1 MVGTPN
7 IKINSSMIEEF
18 SSPITSEDSKKS
30 YLYVNADNQVEYKT
44 IKNLIDDINK
54 AGGLDGGGHER
65 GIADFDASVAYDEG
79 DLVIHMNAI
88 FKCVKNTPIDKPFE
102 YADWEMIAGY
112 HKESQFFYHPT
123 EEINSVELKEEVAG
137 KNSFIVN
144 VNNLMLQ
151 SNNFYLDEDHK
162 TIVFNEPI
170 APDTTIEVIVYGNM
184 IVPTNVSNVMIKHFT
199 TVLDNEDEF
208 YLDER
213 ILKKEFV
220 TVNIEN
226 TVIMESEWELTE
238 DRQGIKLLNP
248 VPVGTRIQVS
258 WFNNISMSIG
268 ATFTP
273 SVEEYDEEDLRYN
286 VLSWTNDQHLIN
298 PSDVVIYDGATFTPI
313 VNKTGTLTSLSWE
326 NNAELENP
334 TTVVIK
340 DGATFTPT
348 VTKED
353 YTTTIEWSNDVGLE
367 NPTTVQLKDG
377 IKYVPTVTK
386 EGLNTTISWSNDQE
400 AENPADVVIED
411 GATFTPHTTQ
421 DLHTATISFTNDKGL
436 ENPET
441 IEIYTNYAQ
450 RIVESFTATEGQTE
464 FVASHDIYD
473 KCLLSINVGNT
484 ELTSAAYSLGEDGKT
499 ITLVNGLSEGDLVDI
514 KYFYNLN
521 IGVQGTTYI
530 PTITEIEEGYT
541 LSWENNGDLENPET
555 ITIRNVG
562 IVVRGKWSAD
572 EAYVKNDYVTYEDD
586 YNQYSYIALSDV
598 PAGTEL
604 TDTTLWFEN
613 TKVAKYVAAQMVDW
627 GE

>member
-18 SSPITSEDSKKS
+18 SSPITNEDNKSK
-30 YLYVNADNQVEYKT
+30 YLYVNADNQVEYKS
-44 IKNLIDDINK
+44 IKTLIDDINN
-54 AGGLDGGGHER
+54 AGGLDGGGNER
-65 GIADFDASVAYDEG
+65 GICDYNENETYEVG
-79 DLVIHMNAI
+79 DLVLHMNAI
-88 FKCVKNTPIDKPFE
+88 FKCVKAIPNVKPFE
-102 YADWEMIAGY
+102 YSDWEMIAGY

-123 EEINSVELKEEVAG
+123 EEIKSVELKEEVAG

-213 ILKKEFV
+213 IIKKEFV

-238 DRQGIKLLNP
+238 DNQGIKLLNP
-248 VPVGTRIQVS
+248 VPAGTRIQVS

-273 SVEEYDEEDLRYN
+273 NITEYDNVDLRYN
-286 VLSWTNDQHLIN
+286 VLSWTNDQDLSN
-298 PSDVVIYDGATFTPI
+298 PQETMIFDGATYTPI
-313 VNKTGTLTSLSWE
+313 ISKTGTLTTLSWE
-326 NNAELENP
+326 NNSELENP
-334 TTVVIK
+334 ETVIIK

-367 NPTTVQLKDG
+367 NPTTVQILDG
-377 IKYVPTVTK
+377 IKYVPSVSK
-386 EGLNTTISWSNDQE
+386 EGYETTISWSNNQE
-400 AENPADVVIED
+400 AENPETVIIED

-421 DLHTATISFTNDKGL
+421 DKHTATISFTNNKEL

-464 FVASHDIYD
+464 FVATHEIYD
-473 KCLLSINVGNT
+473 KSVLSVNVGNT
-484 ELTSAAYSLGEDGKT
+484 ELTSAAYTLGDDGKT
-499 ITLVNGLSEGDLVDI
+499 ITLVSGLSEGDLVDI

-521 IGVQGTTYI
+521 LGVQGTTFV
-530 PTITEIEEGYT
+530 PVITETDKGYE
-541 LSWENNGDLENPET
+541 LSWYNNGDLENPET
-555 ITIRNVG
+555 VTIKEVG
-562 IVVRGKWSAD
+562 FTVRGVWS
-572 EAYVKNDYVTYEDD
+572 ETEEYSQNDYVTFEDD
-586 YNQYSYIALSDV
+586 NYQYSYIALDDV
-598 PAGTEL
+598 PAGTLL

-613 TKVAKYVAAQMVDW
+613 TKVAKYIAAQMIDW